1 VETTRSI
8 ELKRSIDEQIL
19 LIKSY
24 VDGFELFVPKDEAAL
39 GEIDEILK
47 TAAQRIKEMD
57 EARIKRKRLMGELNQ
72 AFIEL
77 EDSQKRFAKSVGTD
91 VP

>member
-1 VETTRSI
+1 METTRSI
-8 ELKRSIDEQIL
+8 ELKKSIDEQIL

-39 GEIDEILK
+39 GEIGEILK